1 MFQTFLTGLRE
12 ALEAALIVGILVAYL
27 QRSGRQHLLRP
38 LWIGVAAAIALSTVA
53 YVALSISAGWLDDEI
68 EEAFAGITSVVAV
81 GLVTWMVFW
90 MRTQARHMT
99 AELHGRLDR
108 AAALGAGAVALTGF
122 LAVGREGLET
132 ALFLSANEDAV
143 GSGVAPRLTALAGI
157 ALAVVLGY
165 LIYRR
170 AVAINLARF
179 FRITGAAL
187 VVIAAGVLAY
197 GVHELQEVG
206 VLPGEDSLA
215 WNLTG
220 FSRDSWYGTL
230 LEGTINFRPKM
241 SILEIVA
248 YLGYLVPVMALFLR
262 PTSSRT
268 STTTPAPAPAE
279 AVR

>member
-27 QRSGRQHLLRP
+27 QKSGRQHLLRP
-38 LWIGVAAAIALSTVA
+38 LWLGVAGAIALSLVA
-53 YVALSISAGWLDDEI
+53 YIGLSISSKFFDDEV
-68 EEAFAGITSVVAV
+68 EEAFAGITSVLAV

-99 AELHGRLDR
+99 TELQGRLDR

-143 GSGVAPRLTALAGI
+143 GSGVAPRLTALLGI
-157 ALAVVLGY
+157 GVAVVLGY

-170 AVAINLARF
+170 AVALNLATF

-206 VLPGEDSLA
+206 VLPGEDALA
-215 WNLTG
+215 WHLTG
-220 FSRDSWYGTL
+220 FSTESWYGTL
-230 LEGTINFRPKM
+230 LAGTVNFRPKM
-241 SILEIVA
+241 SVLEVII
-248 YLGYLVPVMALFLR
+248 YLGYLAPVMALFLR
-262 PTSSRT
+262 PSHTNT
-268 STTTPAPAPAE
+268 APTTAAPT
-279 AVR
+279 AVAN

>member
-27 QRSGRQHLLRP
+27 QRSGRQQLLRP
-38 LWIGVAAAIALSTVA
+38 LWIGVAAAIALSAAA
-53 YVALSISAGWLDDEI
+53 YTALSISAEWLDDEV
-68 EEAFAGITSVVAV
+68 EEAFAGITSLVAV

-90 MRTQARHMT
+90 MRAQARHMA

-132 ALFLSANEDAV
+132 ALFLSANEGAV

-157 ALAVVLGY
+157 AVAVVLGY

-170 AVAINLARF
+170 AVAIDLARF

-206 VLPGEDSLA
+206 VLPGEDTLA
-215 WNLTG
+215 WNLSG
-220 FSRDSWYGTL
+220 FARDSWYGTL
-230 LEGTINFRPKM
+230 LEGTVNFRPTM
-241 SILEIVA
+241 SVLEVVV
-248 YLGYLVPVMALFLR
+248 YLAYLVPVMALFLR
-262 PTSSRT
+262 PART
-268 STTTPAPAPAE
+268 SVAPTSAAPAVA
-279 AVR
+279 AH

>member
-27 QRSGRQHLLRP
+27 QRSGRTHLLRP
-38 LWIGVAAAIALSTVA
+38 LWLGVIGAIALSAIA
-53 YVALSISAGWLDDEI
+53 YLALSLSTGVLDDEV

-90 MRTQARHMT
+90 MRTQSRHI
-99 AELHGRLDR
+99 ASELHGRLDR

-143 GSGVAPRLTALAGI
+143 GSGAAPRLTALLGI
-157 ALAVVLGY
+157 AVAVVLGY

-170 AVAINLARF
+170 AVAINLAKF

-206 VLPGEDSLA
+206 ALPGEDALA
-215 WNLTG
+215 WNLTH
-220 FSRDSWYGTL
+220 FASDSWYATL

-241 SILEIVA
+241 SVLEVIVYVA
-248 YLGYLVPVMALFLR
+248 YLVPVMFLFLR
-262 PTSSRT
+262 PAKDASVT
-268 STTTPAPAPAE
+268 STPTVAASH
-279 AVR
+279 